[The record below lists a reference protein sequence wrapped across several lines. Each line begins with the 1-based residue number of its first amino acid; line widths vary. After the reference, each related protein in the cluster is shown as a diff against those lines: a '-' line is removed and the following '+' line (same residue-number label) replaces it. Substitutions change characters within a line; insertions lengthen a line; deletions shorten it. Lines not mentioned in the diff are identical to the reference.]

1 MSHRMPEPRIFK
13 HQKLMNEFN
22 DMMIR
27 IKRHLYDMPTDE
39 VPTREEL
46 DSLTNRIISALKEN
60 SEPMIKHTEGH
71 WHNMADPDY
80 PKI

>member
-1 MSHRMPEPRIFK
+1 MPELRIFK

-27 IKRHLYDMPTDE
+27 IKRHLYDMPTDA
-39 VPTREEL
+39 VPTNEEL
-46 DSLTNRIISALKEN
+46 DKITNKIMKVLQEDN
-60 SEPMIKHTEGH
+60 EPMIKHTEGNY
-71 WHNMADPDY
+71 HNMADPAY